1 MLPTVCA
8 LGVLH
13 MLDILSTSSLVLWR
27 GDVFFAYLFKFVLEL
42 GKRSLMLHW
51 LFMHRISYFRETH
64 VPLAHLV

>member
-1 MLPTVCA
+1 MLPAVCA

-27 GDVFFAYLFKFVLEL
+27 GDVFFAYLFEFLLEP
-42 GKRSLMLHW
+42 GKWSLMLFW